1 MCDYN
6 IYSIR
11 SYNNDK
17 LVFYNYTKRKR
28 IGDILSGLKTRYKR
42 HLNNKDNWVNV
53 FYILNQDNSYIK
65 IEEHIVNSNDE
76 IVKSRLCE
84 IIANNNCINKMKI
97 EYIENLCNKTEEPIT
112 EVKSPTIIDEPK
124 TDITENE
131 NKTEEPITDITENE
145 NKNKIDEPKT
155 EVIEEVKSPTI
166 IEEYFNTE
174 QTNTETKIVKYIKED
189 TADISN
195 NQVEL
200 LNDTITEVKS
210 PTNNVKVIKNL
221 ADVKCIDDRIYEPS
235 ITSSSRHSRPSFKQ
249 QLEQLKPKNNN
260 YNNKTIKYNYSD
272 VVKIMNSKKNTT
284 LKNKYN

>member
-1 MCDYN
+1 MVDYN

-28 IGDILSGLKTRYKR
+28 IGDILSGLKTRFKR

-53 FYILNQDNSYIK
+53 FFILKQDNSYIK

-84 IIANNNCINKMKI
+84 IIADNKCINKMRNEDI
-97 EYIENLCNKTEEPIT
+97 EKLCNKTEP
-112 EVKSPTIIDEPK
+112 
-124 TDITENE
+124 ITENE
-131 NKTEEPITDITENE
+131 NQ
-145 NKNKIDEPKT
+145 NKIEEVIIEPKT

-166 IEEYFNTE
+166 IEEPKTEVILPSTSGIVE

-189 TADISN
+189 TADISS

-200 LNDTITEVKS
+200 LNDNLVEEPNIA
-210 PTNNVKVIKNL
+210 PTNDLKVVKNL
-221 ADVKCIDDRIYEPS
+221 ADVKSIGSVYEPS
-235 ITSSSRHSRPSFKQ
+235 IISSSRHSRTSFKQ
-249 QLEQLKPKNNN
+249 QLEQILQEQKLNHH
-260 YNNKTIKYNYSD
+260 NKTIKFDYSD
-272 VVKIMNSKKNTT
+272 VIKIMNNKKT
-284 LKNKYN
+284 LKKHKKDI